1 MLKRGPVFLFILLGF
16 GALAQETVRVMSYNM
31 LNYPTGNIAGR
42 EDTLKG
48 LIDFVE
54 PDILLLQELKN
65 DSGLQ
70 LILNESFSN
79 QPGSFAASTFVPQQ
93 SNPSSGWL
101 LQQAMIYDSTKFGLV
116 SESYL
121 ETSVRDI
128 NKFRMYW
135 KDPQL
140 TSGEDTIF
148 FYVFVAHLKSS
159 QGTSNVEARLEMAQ
173 TLTTHFQVLEED
185 ANVIFG
191 GDFNLY
197 TSDEPA
203 YQELLD
209 PANSIVLVD
218 PIDSPGNW
226 NSSSFPNKEIL
237 TQSTRTS
244 SIFGDGA
251 GGGCDDRFDF
261 ILVSSNIMNNW
272 NTVVYEPNSYYALG
286 NNGTCYNQNI
296 TECTGAAPDSIL
308 TSLYYMSDHLPII
321 MDLTFGIGNVG
332 VVENGKTVA
341 TILLSDGELI
351 INSEVAEHGY
361 AIISDALGRVLWR
374 KKISVEEG
382 RNLIQID
389 HSFDADQVLILTLVG
404 ENQVIVNK
412 QCLFKR

>member
-1 MLKRGPVFLFILLGF
+1 
-16 GALAQETVRVMSYNM
+16 MSYNI

-48 LIDFVE
+48 LIDYVE
-54 PDILLLQELKN
+54 PDIFLIQELKN

-70 LILNESFSN
+70 LIVNESFAN
-79 QPGSFAASTFVPQQ
+79 QTGSFVSSTFVPQQ
-93 SNPSSGWL
+93 SNSGSGWL
-101 LQQAMIYDSTKFGLV
+101 LQQAMVYDSTKFGLV
-116 SESYL
+116 SESFL

-140 TSGEDTIF
+140 SAGEDTIF

-173 TLTTHFQVLEED
+173 TLTTHFQTLPSD

-209 PANSIVLVD
+209 PTNSILLVD
-218 PIDSPGNW
+218 PINSPGNW

-237 TQSTRTS
+237 TQSTRS
-244 SIFGDGA
+244 SAIFGDGA
-251 GGGCDDRFDF
+251 GGGVDDRFDF
-261 ILVSSNIMNNW
+261 ILVSQNMLNSW
-272 NTVVYEPNSYYALG
+272 NTVVYEPDSYYALG

-296 TECTGAAPDSIL
+296 TDCAGSEPDSIL
-308 TSLYYMSDHLPII
+308 NSLYYMSDHLPII
-321 MDLTFGIGNVG
+321 MDLTFGVGNVG
-332 VVENGKTVA
+332 ILNSELKESCFQLTADGRLSVKWNRSERVEILVSDLLGKVIWRKG
-341 TILLSDGELI
+341 TILHNGG
-351 INSEVAEHGY
+351 NRFEVP
-361 AIISDALGRVLWR
+361 
-374 KKISVEEG
+374 
-382 RNLIQID
+382 
-389 HSFDADQVLILTLVG
+389 HSFQGQGILIRAASD
-404 ENQVIVNK
+404 NQQIVDK
-412 QCLFKR
+412 LYFLD